1 LQTEQ
6 HHQHSQHGCQGQ
18 SRGVQAFYGYCH
30 QTKRMR
36 MMDYSDY
43 AKNVQTGISNF
54 LNNPSQSMQTL
65 LDAVSTMVGNQA
77 ASSFQSQYSS
87 QSRPKGGCDCDDHD
101 CACDCCIRCAD
112 VVEYTRCS
120 ETRVIPISFDNETRR
135 ERDVNLQLGNFATEG
150 GQDLGWQA
158 AVSPSTFKLMPCGK
172 TTVLL
177 TVNVDCSKWN
187 TSSQSDR
194 QTSKTTL
201 DGCKVAYAT
210 LRADGCTVRPL
221 VIAVAVLP
229 EFCGAHRAGCGCSCC
244 N

>member
-1 LQTEQ
+1 
-6 HHQHSQHGCQGQ
+6 
-18 SRGVQAFYGYCH
+18 
-30 QTKRMR
+30 MR

-43 AKNVQTGISNF
+43 TSNMQTGLSNL
-54 LNNPSQSMQTL
+54 LNNPSQSMQTM
-65 LDAVSTMVGNQA
+65 LDAVSTMMRNQA
-77 ASSFQSQYSS
+77 TSGSQSQYSS
-87 QSRPKGGCDCDDHD
+87 QSRSKGGCGCGCGCDEHD
-101 CACDCCIRCAD
+101 CACSCCIRCAD
-112 VVEYTRCS
+112 VIEYTRCS
-120 ETRVIPISFDNETRR
+120 EARVIPISFDNETRR
-135 ERDVNLQLGNFATEG
+135 ERDVTLQLGNFATEG

-187 TSSQSDR
+187 VPSPNDR
-194 QTSKTTL
+194 QPTTTTL